1 MDNDSH
7 NHSNNSI
14 GKSFPGESQQHHRIT
29 KTYAIEEL
37 IDFVQ
42 SDVTVYGTLPKNLPD
57 PAIRQ
62 FIETRALPWFYQNY
76 QYAVSKMYYKV
87 DKMAFCQEEWTNYS
101 YITLPCEIQSVTWV
115 KIITNTQLL
124 QLGINTPNMSINMG
138 VTNQPY
144 LSSYVTTIGELGVY
158 KTMID
163 NLSDMLDQM
172 NLFTAKYHYNQ
183 LTNRLNVLTG
193 INSNLML
200 ETYANIPSE
209 HLFTDQYFIKYV
221 TAWAKQQQ
229 GRMLGQFDFTL
240 PGGVKY
246 NSADMITQGKEEMK
260 EVEDEIK
267 GMSQTAWFIMV
278 KK

>member
-1 MDNDSH
+1 MSA
-7 NHSNNSI
+7 
-14 GKSFPGESQQHHRIT
+14 
-29 KTYAIEEL
+29 YAIEEL

-42 SDVTVYGTLPKNLPD
+42 SDVTVFGTLPKNLPD

-76 QYAVSKMYYKV
+76 QYAVSKMYYKI
-87 DKMAFCQEEWTNYS
+87 DKMAFTQEEWTNYS
-101 YITLPCEIQSVTWV
+101 YITLPCEIQTVTWV

-172 NLFTAKYHYNQ
+172 NLFTAKYHFNQ
-183 LTNRLNVLTG
+183 LTHRLNILTG

-200 ETYANIPSE
+200 ETYVNIPE
-209 HLFTDQYFIKYV
+209 QNLFSDQYFIKYV

-240 PGGVKY
+240 PGNVKY
-246 NSADMITQGKEEMK
+246 NSSDMISQGKEEMK
-260 EVEDEIK
+260 EVEDDIK
-267 GMSQTAWFIMV
+267 GMSNSSWFIMI